1 MLWWP
6 SKVADWTNRPSV
18 KHSSLVLSSS
28 CQTHTHS
35 ILILP
40 NTNTLDPHQIQAI
53 WCSMFDGVLME
64 TEIITLMCKNI
75 LSELW
80 LWWGLGRDMYVSH
93 IQKPLVLWQ
102 ENVFWHCVNNIRSHL
117 IFLFYLRFW
126 SYGEHFKNSSTGFSI
141 WTDVGILISTPP
153 TQQTRLSI
161 LRTFRISFGWDEL
174 PSKNL
179 TKCRPCV
186 AFAKCKKFQWKTGK
200 TKRKPI
206 LLEIGF
212 RRGALVVVTV

>member
-117 IFLFYLRFW
+117 ISWFYLRFW
-126 SYGEHFKNSSTGFSI
+126 SFGEHFKNSSTGFSI
-141 WTDVGILISTPP
+141 STNPIIYLQNFPHFFWLKWTPEQKSNKMQALCGFCKVQKVSMENRKNE
-153 TQQTRLSI
+153 TQTDI
-161 LRTFRISFGWDEL
+161 AWNWF
-174 PSKNL
+174 P
-179 TKCRPCV
+179 
-186 AFAKCKKFQWKTGK
+186 
-200 TKRKPI
+200 
-206 LLEIGF
+206 
-212 RRGALVVVTV
+212 